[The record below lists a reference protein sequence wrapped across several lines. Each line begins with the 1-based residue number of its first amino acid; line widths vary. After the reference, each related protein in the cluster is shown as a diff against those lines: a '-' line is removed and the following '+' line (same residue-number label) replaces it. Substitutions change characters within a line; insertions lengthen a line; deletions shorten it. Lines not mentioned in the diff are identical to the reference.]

1 MLFQVNLP
9 GVQFSKHPL
18 DNYSLIRFYTFDV
31 FDDILMYMQKIFS
44 TLSNFCY
51 KCTDAVSKR

>member
-18 DNYSLIRFYTFDV
+18 DNYSLISFFTFDV
-31 FDDILMYMQKIFS
+31 FDDILMYMQKIFL
-44 TLSNFCY
+44 TFKQFLL
-51 KCTDAVSKR
+51 